1 MIEKLSAL
9 DAIGRLPDDEIDILA
24 AAVELAR
31 ADATSQAVAAA
42 IAHGSE
48 LARAA
53 VAIED
58 EGTAAGRAAALGAL
72 LVDRYG
78 YRGDSDTY
86 EDPRNANLVAV
97 LERRKGLPV
106 ALGIVWIH
114 AAHAAGWTA
123 YGIDFPGHFL
133 LGLSGTSDSIILDV
147 FSGGT
152 PCDARDLRAMVK
164 RIEGSKAELR
174 PELLRPM
181 GTRAVLLRLQNNIK
195 LRRLQ
200 SGDPRGA
207 LACNETMLRI
217 APDAAPL
224 WNDAALLHQRLDEL
238 REAVRCYERLLELL
252 PDGADALRTRDAL
265 AELRTRLN

>member
-1 MIEKLSAL
+1 MIEKLAAL
-9 DAIGRLPDDEIDILA
+9 DAIGRLPEEEIDILA
-24 AAVELAR
+24 AAIELGR
-31 ADATSQAVAAA
+31 AQMPAPAVAAA
-42 IAHGSE
+42 QAHGSE

-53 VAIED
+53 AAMSD
-58 EGTAAGRAAALGAL
+58 DGTAVGRAAALTAL
-72 LVDRYG
+72 LVDHHG

-97 LERRKGLPV
+97 LQRRRGLPV

-114 AAHAAGWTA
+114 AAGAAGWTA

-133 LGLSGTSDSIILDV
+133 LGLSGAADSIILDV

-164 RIEGSKAELR
+164 RIEGPKAELR

-181 GTRAVLLRLQNNIK
+181 GNRAILLRLQNNIK

-200 SGDPRGA
+200 AGDTWGA
-207 LACNETMLRI
+207 LASNGTMLRI

-224 WNDAALLHQRLDEL
+224 WNDAALLHQRLGEL

-252 PDGADALRTRDAL
+252 PDGADARHTRDAL
-265 AELRTRLN
+265 AELRARLN

>member
-24 AAVELAR
+24 AAIELGR

-53 VAIED
+53 VALED
-58 EGTAAGRAAALGAL
+58 DGTATGRAAALGAL
-72 LVDRYG
+72 LVDRHG

-97 LERRKGLPV
+97 LERRRGLPV

-114 AAHAAGWTA
+114 AAHAAGWIA

-133 LGLSGTSDSIILDV
+133 LGLSGTGDSIILDV

-164 RIEGSKAELR
+164 RIEGAKAELR

-200 SGDPRGA
+200 AGDPRGA
-207 LACNETMLRI
+207 LACNDTMLRI
-217 APDAAPL
+217 APNATPL

-252 PDGADALRTRDAL
+252 PEGAEALRTRDAL

>member
-1 MIEKLSAL
+1 MIEKLSPL
-9 DAIGRLPDDEIDILA
+9 DAIGLLPDEEIDILA
-24 AAVELAR
+24 AA
-31 ADATSQAVAAA
+31 
-42 IAHGSE
+42 IE

-53 VAIED
+53 AGDAAVAQAQAHASEIARAAVAMPD
-58 EGTAAGRAAALGAL
+58 DGSAAGRAASLAAL
-72 LVDRYG
+72 LVDRHG

-86 EDPRNANLVAV
+86 EDPRNASLVAV

-114 AAHAAGWTA
+114 AAQAAGWTA

-133 LGLSGTSDSIILDV
+133 LGLGGTGDSIILDV

-164 RIEGSKAELR
+164 RIEGPRAELR

-200 SGDPRGA
+200 AGDPQGA
-207 LACNETMLRI
+207 LACNDTMLRI

-224 WNDAALLHQRLDEL
+224 WHDAAQLHQRLEQLTD
-238 REAVRCYERLLELL
+238 AVRCYERLLELL
-252 PDGADALRTRDAL
+252 PEGADALRTRDVL
-265 AELRTRLN
+265 AELRARLN